1 MRDKALYPTRQK
13 ENLLRGL
20 LDDLN
25 EAREQK
31 GLTYYAAFREV
42 ALSWLGYSEDEVPTI
57 IDGANDR
64 GFDAYRISRSEIDLF
79 QFKSQDFQ
87 KKSSQLS
94 LAADGQLLAD
104 IPRILSFLQST
115 DFSKEAKNRRL
126 KTFVGQLQTTLQSV
140 PDEEIILLRLN
151 LIVLFDG
158 LTSAAKNELD
168 LLRKQNGIIQIL
180 GRDVM
185 LEIDVFDIDRL
196 LAARWRETNS
206 QWIDATGQ
214 HSDWLTFHYLA
225 KGSAYINEKTS
236 LILYVR
242 ARDLIDAYRRFG
254 YQIFEANVRCEI
266 TKSQVNDA
274 IRQQVA
280 TERGIDEF
288 KLLNNGITIIC
299 ANRKQP
305 NAGRLEVM
313 QPQIVNGLQT
323 ITSLFE
329 AYDALSS
336 EMQQYFDDKCFVLA
350 RIYDQQTINDVP
362 KLVRATNNQNKME
375 QRNLRSNDPDQIS
388 FEREFAKLAWFYER
402 KDFAWTAFERS
413 PNQWTTLKRYKDR
426 DFKVAGR
433 QGRPTIRRVDNQDIG
448 QHWLAFIGHVDDAA
462 QRRRLIFED
471 DKYYTRIFLSRVS
484 KPAFDYQFQFNDP
497 RAEEE
502 TILSAPS
509 SEAFLLAHLTYRLAK
524 EKVLTSAKVRE
535 KIILERRLGNLSDDD
550 IDQRLT
556 KDPDYIKGLA
566 LSAGTFLFAELCGF
580 LFLRAF
586 GHEFY
591 SKAAPILLNHTDME
605 PIYRSLNF
613 ETIKQ
618 KESGEELKANDLF
631 AMLWLLFENIVLSE
645 LAESDQWRNAFFTES
660 SKPRIMYRESTRRR
674 LLDRVI
680 TLDDISSKR
689 PLNYPFS
696 LHFDKVGIVN
706 HIRKIVKSR

>member
-1 MRDKALYPTRQK
+1 MRGKALYPTRQK

-20 LDDLN
+20 VDDLN
-25 EAREQK
+25 ETKDQK

-42 ALSWLGYSEDEVPTI
+42 ALSWLGYSQDEAPTI

-87 KKSSQLS
+87 KTKTLTSP
-94 LAADGQLLAD
+94 ADGQLIAD
-104 IPRILSFLQST
+104 IPRIVSFLQSS
-115 DFSKEAKNRRL
+115 DFSKEVKSRRL
-126 KTFVGQLQTTLQSV
+126 KTFIGQLQTTLQSV
-140 PDEEIILLRLN
+140 PEEEIVLLRLN
-151 LIVLFDG
+151 LVVLFDG
-158 LTSAAKNELD
+158 LTLAAQNELE
-168 LLRKQNGIIQIL
+168 LHRKQNGIIKIL
-180 GRDVM
+180 GREVM
-185 LEIDVFDIDRL
+185 LEIDVYDIDRL
-196 LAARWRETNS
+196 LASKWRETNS
-206 QWIDATGQ
+206 QWVDATGQ
-214 HSDWLTFHYLA
+214 HSDWLTFHYQS
-225 KGSAYINEKTS
+225 KGSAYINDKTS

-280 TERGIDEF
+280 TEKGIDEF

-305 NAGRLEVM
+305 NNGRLDVM

-329 AYDALSS
+329 AYDSLSG
-336 EMQQYFDDKCFVLA
+336 EMQEYFDEKCFVLA
-350 RIYDQQTINDVP
+350 RLYDQQTIQDVP

-375 QRNLRSNDPDQIS
+375 QRNLRSNDQDQIS
-388 FEREFAKLAWFYER
+388 FERDFAKLTWFYER

-484 KPAFDYQFQFNDP
+484 KPAFDYQFQFTDP

-502 TILSAPS
+502 TVLSAPS
-509 SEAFLLAHLTYRLAK
+509 AEALLLAHLTYRLAK
-524 EKVLTSAKVRE
+524 ENVLTSAKARE
-535 KIILERRLGNLSDDD
+535 KIIVERRLGNLPDDE

-556 KDPDYIKGLA
+556 RDPDYIKSLA
-566 LSAGTFLFAELCGF
+566 LSAGTFLFTELCGF

-586 GHEFY
+586 GLDFY
-591 SKAAPILLNHTDME
+591 NKAALGLLNQTDME

-618 KESGEELKANDLF
+618 KISGEELKSNDLF
-631 AMLWLLFENIVLSE
+631 AMLWLLFEHIVLSE

-674 LLDRVI
+674 LLERVV
-680 TLDDISSKR
+680 TLDEISSKR

-696 LHFDKVGIVN
+696 VHFDKIGIIN
-706 HIRKIVKSR
+706 HIKRIVKAR

>member
-1 MRDKALYPTRQK
+1 MRDKVLYPTRQK

-25 EAREQK
+25 EAKDQK

-42 ALSWLGYSEDEVPTI
+42 ALSWLGYSEDQAPII

-87 KKSSQLS
+87 KKSSSMS
-94 LAADGQLLAD
+94 LGADGQLLAD
-104 IPRILSFLQST
+104 IPRIVSFLQSA
-115 DFSKEAKNRRL
+115 DFSKEAKNRKL
-126 KTFVGQLQTTLQSV
+126 KAFVGQLQTALRSV
-140 PDEEIILLRLN
+140 PDEEVVLVRLN
-151 LIVLFDG
+151 LIILFDG
-158 LTSAAKNELD
+158 LTTAARNELE
-168 LLRKQNGIIQIL
+168 LHRKQNGIIKIL
-180 GRDVM
+180 GRDVV
-185 LEIDVFDIDRL
+185 LEIDVYDVDRL
-196 LAARWRETNS
+196 LASKWRETNS
-206 QWIDATGQ
+206 QWVDATGQ
-214 HSDWLTFHYLA
+214 HSEWLTFHYQSR
-225 KGSAYINEKTS
+225 GSAYINDKTT

-280 TERGIDEF
+280 TEKGIDEF

-299 ANRKQP
+299 VNRKQP
-305 NAGRLEVM
+305 NGGRLDVM

-323 ITSLFE
+323 VTSLFE
-329 AYDALSS
+329 AYDALSA
-336 EMQQYFDDKCFVLA
+336 EMQEYFDDKCFVLV
-350 RIYDQQTINDVP
+350 RIYDQQSIPDVP

-388 FEREFAKLAWFYER
+388 FEREFAKLTWFYER

-413 PNQWTTLKRYKDR
+413 PNQWTTLKKYKDR

-462 QRRRLIFED
+462 QRRRLIFD
-471 DKYYTRIFLSRVS
+471 NDKYYARIFQSRVS

-502 TILSAPS
+502 TVPSAPS
-509 SEAFLLAHLTYRLAK
+509 AEALLLAHLTYRLAK
-524 EKVLTSAKVRE
+524 ENVLTSAKVRE
-535 KIILERRLGNLSDDD
+535 KIIADRRFGNLSDDE

-566 LSAGTFLFAELCGF
+566 LSAGTFLFTELCGF

-586 GHEFY
+586 GLDLY
-591 SKAAPILLNHTDME
+591 SKAALVLLNHTDME

-618 KESGEELKANDLF
+618 KISGEELKPNDLF

-674 LLDRVI
+674 LLDRVV
-680 TLDDISSKR
+680 TLDEISSKR

-696 LHFDKVGIVN
+696 VHFDKLGIVN
-706 HIRKIVKSR
+706 HIKRIVKSY